1 MTRVKICGI
10 MEKSHALA
18 AIEAGSDFI
27 GLVFAPSRRQVS
39 VVQAQEIVSAIKER
53 SNTTEVVGVFVN
65 VPAPVVNRTAAACNL
80 DRVQL
85 SGNESWAYCCEI
97 NQPLIK
103 AVRIGQGQD
112 PEEICDSLAIGDEV
126 LSGRRHLLLLDSL
139 VEGSYGGTGV
149 TSDWEL
155 FREVAGR
162 FPAIIAGGL
171 TPETVAR
178 AIEMVSPWGVD
189 VSSGVESNGIKDTAR
204 IKAFVDAVRRADGRK
219 E

>member
-10 MEKSHALA
+10 TEKSHALA

-39 VVQAQEIVSAIKER
+39 VAQAQELVSEIKER

-65 VPAPVVNRTAAACNL
+65 VPALVVNRTAVVCNL
-80 DRVQL
+80 DYVQL

-97 NQPLIK
+97 NRPLIK
-103 AVRIGQGQD
+103 AVRVGQGQD
-112 PEEICDSLAIGDEV
+112 AEEICDSLVMGDSV
-126 LSGRRHLLLLDSL
+126 LSGQRHLYLLDSL
-139 VEGSYGGTGV
+139 VKGSYGGTGI

-162 FPAIIAGGL
+162 FPVIIAGGL
-171 TPETVAR
+171 TPETMAR
-178 AIEMVSPWGVD
+178 AIEVVSPWGVD
-189 VSSGVESNGIKDTAR
+189 VSSGVESNGVKDTAR
-204 IKAFVDAVRRADGRK
+204 IKAFVGAVDRS
-219 E
+219 

>member
-10 MEKSHALA
+10 TEKSHALA

-39 VVQAQEIVSAIKER
+39 VAQAQEIVRAIKER
-53 SNTTEVVGVFVN
+53 SNTIEVVGVFVN

-80 DRVQL
+80 DCVQL
-85 SGNESWAYCCEI
+85 SGDESWAYCCQI
-97 NQPLIK
+97 NRPLIK
-103 AVRIGQGQD
+103 AVRVGQGQD
-112 PEEICDSLAIGDEV
+112 PEEICDSLASGDRV
-126 LSGRRHLLLLDSL
+126 LSSQRHLYLLDSL
-139 VEGSYGGTGV
+139 VKGSYGGTGI

-155 FREVAGR
+155 FREVARR

-204 IKAFVDAVRRADGRK
+204 IKAFVGAVRRADGRK
-219 E
+219 K